1 MLFMLLIFVNQLK
14 KLTMMQK
21 SKSKNKIFNHDDY
34 ITTNGFNKFSGT
46 IIDGRLKVMKV
57 ASSCKHR

>member
-1 MLFMLLIFVNQLK
+1 
-14 KLTMMQK
+14 MQK